1 MDLKLKNKI
10 ALVTGA
16 GDGIGKQTALLFAE
30 EGAKVVVNDMSL
42 DRAQRVVNK
51 IKEKDGDAIAVEA
64 DVASSSAVN
73 QAVEEAL
80 RIFGK
85 IDILVNNAG
94 IYPTKPIQEMNEED
108 FDLVI
113 SVDLKGVYNCTRA
126 VVNPMI
132 ERRYGRIISLSSV
145 AGKVGSVANVSHY
158 AAAKA
163 GVLGFTKSVARE
175 LAKFNINVN
184 AVAPGIVDTALLG
197 ESRDTLLAK
206 VIKANP
212 IPRLAKPREIANVV
226 VFLAS
231 DVASYLTGSVVTVD
245 GGYTMS

>member
-1 MDLKLKNKI
+1 MDLKLMDKV
-10 ALVTGA
+10 AFVTGA
-16 GDGIGKQTALLFAE
+16 GDGIGEQTAVLFAE
-30 EGAKVVVNDMSL
+30 EGAKVVVSDIFL

-51 IKEKDGDAIAVEA
+51 IKEKDGDAIAIEA
-64 DVASSSAVN
+64 DVASFNEVN

-80 RIFGK
+80 RTFGK
-85 IDILVNNAG
+85 VDILVNNAG

-113 SVDLKGVYNCTRA
+113 SVDLKGVFNCTRA
-126 VVNPMI
+126 VVNPMMG
-132 ERRYGRIISLSSV
+132 RRYGKIISLSSV

-175 LAKFNINVN
+175 LARFNINAN
-184 AVAPGIVDTALLG
+184 AVVPGIVDTALLG

-212 IPRLAKPREIANVV
+212 IPRLARPREIANVV

-231 DVASYLTGSVVTVD
+231 DVASYITGSVVTVD

>member
-1 MDLKLKNKI
+1 MDLKLMDKV
-10 ALVTGA
+10 AFVTGA
-16 GDGIGKQTALLFAE
+16 GDGIGEQTALLFAE
-30 EGAKVVVNDMSL
+30 EGAKVVVSDISL

-51 IKEKDGDAIAVEA
+51 IKEKDGDAIAVKA
-64 DVASSSAVN
+64 DVASFSEVS
-73 QAVEEAL
+73 QAVEETL
-80 RIFGK
+80 RTFGK
-85 IDILVNNAG
+85 VDILVNNAG
-94 IYPTKPIQEMNEED
+94 IYPTKPIQEMNEGD

-126 VVNPMI
+126 VVNPMMG
-132 ERRYGRIISLSSV
+132 RRYGRIISLSSV

-175 LAKFNINVN
+175 LARFNINAN
-184 AVAPGIVDTALLG
+184 AVVPGIVDTALLG
-197 ESRDTLLAK
+197 ELRDTLLAK

-231 DVASYLTGSVVTVD
+231 DVASYITGSVVTVD

>member
-1 MDLKLKNKI
+1 MNLKLKDKV

-16 GDGIGKQTALLFAE
+16 GDGIGEQTALLFAE
-30 EGAKVVVNDMSL
+30 EGARVVVNDISL
-42 DRAQRVVNK
+42 DRAQGVVNK

-64 DVASSSAVN
+64 DVASANEVN

-85 IDILVNNAG
+85 VDILVNNAG

-132 ERRYGRIISLSSV
+132 GRRYGRIISLSSV

-184 AVAPGIVDTALLG
+184 AVVPGIVDTALLG

-206 VIKANP
+206 VIKVNP

-231 DVASYLTGSVVTVD
+231 DVASYITGSVVTVD